1 MGIVERRE
9 RIKKRVKAD
18 ILSKSKEIARK
29 EGWASVS
36 IRKIADLIEYSPPI
50 VYEYFENKDK
60 LLETIRQ
67 EGFAHLKNE
76 FIKVAKI
83 YHDPEKQLVE
93 VAKCIWQ
100 FSVEHFEVFQVM
112 FNLEGAYCQSRQ
124 VFIEEMNIKGNPV
137 WEMLATLR
145 PKSGEAVSK
154 TYYEWWCFTYGF
166 ICLTITT
173 QPRYAVPQAEPLY
186 MEGVRR
192 FIRSIM

>member
-18 ILSKSKEIARK
+18 ILSKAREIARN
-29 EGWASVS
+29 EGWSAVS
-36 IRKIADLIEYSPPI
+36 IRKIAELIEYSPPI

-76 FIKVAKI
+76 FTKVSKV
-83 YHDPEKQLVE
+83 YQNPEKQLIE
-93 VAKCIWQ
+93 VSKCIWQ
-100 FSVEHFEVFQVM
+100 FSVDQYEVFQVM

-124 VFIEEMNIKGNPV
+124 VYTDEMNIQGNPV
-137 WEMLATLR
+137 WDMIAKLR
-145 PKSGEAVSK
+145 PKSAEAVSK

-173 QPRYAVPQAEPLY
+173 QPRHAVHQAEPLY